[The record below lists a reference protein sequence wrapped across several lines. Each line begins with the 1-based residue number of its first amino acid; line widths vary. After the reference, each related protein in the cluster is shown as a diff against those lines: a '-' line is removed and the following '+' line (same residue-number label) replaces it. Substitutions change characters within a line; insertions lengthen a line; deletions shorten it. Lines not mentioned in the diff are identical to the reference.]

1 MKKLGIRRW
10 ANLRVEFF
18 REPRLLGGMFK
29 RVLCGALCL
38 VSLLAF
44 TAAPVRAEEPPN
56 LDPHKQRL
64 QAYVDSG
71 EYAKDVAAMALA
83 ANKYL
88 TKRIAQGAKPGKKL
102 AVVFDIDETTLANLP
117 HIIANDYG
125 YVPKTWDSWVAS
137 GQARAVIPVQTVYDT
152 AVRAKIDV
160 FFITSRPESVR
171 ASTEKNLREVG
182 YDTWT
187 RTIFKPVAQALS
199 SVARFKTDA
208 RRKLAQEGYTIVVNI
223 GDQNSD
229 LVGGYAE
236 RTYKLPNPFYLA
248 N

>member
-1 MKKLGIRRW
+1 MLQRTFRIVLVLGL
-10 ANLRVEFF
+10 A
-18 REPRLLGGMFK
+18 LGF
-29 RVLCGALCL
+29 
-38 VSLLAF
+38 SIS
-44 TAAPVRAEEPPN
+44 TVRAEEPPN
-56 LDPHKQRL
+56 LGPHKQRV

-71 EYAKDVAAMALA
+71 EYAKDVAAMALS

-88 TKRIAQGAKPGKKL
+88 TKRIAQGPKPGKKL

-117 HIIANDYG
+117 AIIANDYG
-125 YVPKTWDSWVAS
+125 YVPKVWDSWVAS

-160 FFITSRPESVR
+160 FFISSRPESVR

-187 RTIFKPVAQALS
+187 QVILKPEAHALY

-208 RRKLAQEGYTIVVNI
+208 RRKLVQEGYTIVVNI
-223 GDQNSD
+223 GDQDSD
-229 LVGGYAE
+229 LIGGYAD
-236 RTYKLPNPFYLA
+236 RTYKLPNPFYLMK
-248 N
+248 